1 MISITLPR
9 FRLTPSLAAWRGG
22 TGPHLLLIH
31 GVGLNADAWYAM
43 LPELSQ
49 HFTITAIDMPGHGES
64 AAFKGMSGRSL
75 DDYTTLIANAIEA
88 IDVPVIVVGHSMGA
102 LIAMDLAI
110 RHPTR
115 VVAAVMLNAI
125 FRRPSEA
132 AKAVQSRAN
141 TLGDNHGTSDCS
153 ETLDRWFGPS
163 PTKELA
169 VARQQCDAMLKSAD
183 PKSYAAAY
191 RIFAYEDG
199 PPDQG
204 LQHCEVPML
213 FITGS
218 DEPNSTPH
226 MSRAMAEKA
235 RYGDCVIIED
245 ARHMMPIT
253 HARAVNQQIIR
264 FTQERDNTHG

>member
-1 MISITLPR
+1 MMSTTLPR

-64 AAFKGMSGRSL
+64 ATFKGVSDRSL
-75 DDYTTLIANAIEA
+75 DDYTALIANA

-110 RHPTR
+110 RHPTS
-115 VVAAVMLNAI
+115 VTAAVMLNAI
-125 FRRPSEA
+125 FRRPLEA

-141 TLGDNHGTSDCS
+141 ALGDNHGATDYS
-153 ETLDRWFGPS
+153 ETLDRWFGLS
-163 PTKELA
+163 PTKELE
-169 VARQQCDAMLKSAD
+169 VARQQCNAMLKSAD
-183 PKSYAAAY
+183 PKGYAAAY

-199 PPDQG
+199 PPDQA

-213 FITGS
+213 FMTGS

-235 RYGDCVIIED
+235 QYGDCVIIED

-264 FTQERDNTHG
+264 FIQERDNAHG